1 MNDTMQKSG
10 WAVGLAGLAS
20 MALGVVLLV
29 WPAPTLNIMFTV
41 FGIFSLIWGIVLVIA
56 AIANR
61 DENNFWALLLLLGI
75 LSSLFGLFLLGAPAY
90 VTGLILLLFIAFRAL
105 IVGAIALVLG
115 IQSFGSKHTEW
126 FLMLSGVVSLLFG
139 MYIFVNPRGG
149 ALVSVLAISIYLII
163 DGGFLLA
170 SGVSSHS
177 DKK

>member
-61 DENNFWALLLLLGI
+61 DNNGFWAMLLFLGV

-90 VTGLILLLFIAFRAL
+90 VTGLILLLMIAFRAL
-105 IVGAIALVLG
+105 VVGAIALVLG
-115 IQSFGSKHTEW
+115 IQSFSDKNTEW
-126 FLMLSGVVSLLFG
+126 FLLFSGIVSLLFG
-139 MYIFVNPRGG
+139 MYVFVNPRGG
-149 ALVSVLAISIYLII
+149 ALVSILAIAVYLII

-177 DKK
+177 SKK

>member
-1 MNDTMQKSG
+1 MNDTMQKTG

-29 WPAPTLNIMFTV
+29 WPAPTLSIMFAV

-61 DENNFWALLLLLGI
+61 DESGFWVMLLLLGVI
-75 LSSLFGLFLLGAPAY
+75 SSLFGLFLLGAPAY
-90 VTGLILLLFIAFRAL
+90 VTGLILLLLIAFRAL
-105 IVGAIALVLG
+105 VIGAIALVIG
-115 IQSFGSKHTEW
+115 IQSFTTKHAEW
-126 FLMLSGVVSLLFG
+126 FLLISGIVSLLFG

-149 ALVSVLAISIYLII
+149 ALVSVLAISIYLIV

-177 DKK
+177 NKK